1 MSGHV
6 KKDLK
11 ISLVVSKKI
20 MQVTHSIASG
30 DLAQ

>member
-11 ISLVVSKKI
+11 ISLVVSKEI